1 MRLSAVTSC
10 LILGAL
16 CALPGCAGD
25 SGASGSQA
33 SSPAESASGQSLP
46 LDLDGHPFDLGKKQP
61 SPITVVI
68 FTRTDCPVSN
78 RYAPEVRHL
87 YETYHPRGV
96 EFFLVYVDPDEDS
109 AAIRQHLREY
119 SYPCKALRDPDHAL
133 VARCHAT
140 ITPEAVVFDGR
151 QNVAYLGRINNLY
164 EDLGKPRAAAT
175 THELADAIDA
185 TLAGKP
191 VATPRSKAVGCTIA
205 DLKH

>member
-1 MRLSAVTSC
+1 MT
-10 LILGAL
+10 AL
-16 CALPGCAGD
+16 CALTTGCAGD
-25 SGASGSQA
+25 GTQASPQA
-33 SSPAESASGQSLP
+33 NSHAVSSPAQPLP
-46 LDLDGHPFDLGKKQP
+46 LDLDGHPFDLGKTQP
-61 SPITVVI
+61 APITVVI

-119 SYPCKALRDPDHAL
+119 NYPCKALRDPDHAL

-140 ITPEAVVFDGR
+140 ITPEAVVLDR
-151 QNVAYLGRINNLY
+151 HEQVAYLGRINNLY

-175 THELADAIDA
+175 TRELADAIDA

-191 VATPRSKAVGCTIA
+191 VATPRAKAVGCTIA